1 MAFVSKPSFDP
12 NWFIDGITPDD
23 WDELN
28 QDPAKPLLNRVTQGS
43 FPPGSTFK
51 PFMALAAL
59 YLGVRTPEW
68 KMNETG
74 SFSLPGSKHV
84 FRGLV
89 LGGFGAMNMKHA
101 ITYSSDTYF
110 YKLGFDLGIDK
121 IDRVMTM
128 FGFGRKTG
136 IDLPQ
141 ENTGLLPSRDWK
153 ARRFKNDSYQK
164 NWLAADSVN
173 IGIGQGFNNY
183 TPLQMAHAVSI
194 IANEGKS
201 ITPHFLSNVL
211 GSNAKIIESYQ
222 IESSILPIPTKDFTF
237 IKSAMQ
243 SVVQAGTLKNIMHGI
258 TYTMGAKT
266 GTAQV
271 VALDKNRKQKF
282 AGAQFKDHAWVI
294 AFAPVDNPQIAIATL
309 VENGGFG
316 ASAAA
321 PIVRGVADYYFHGES
336 DVITPIKKIKIDSA
350 PIKTTNTA
358 ESFPMD
364 GE

>member
-1 MAFVSKPSFDP
+1 M
-12 NWFIDGITPDD
+12 
-23 WDELN
+23 
-28 QDPAKPLLNRVTQGS
+28 
-43 FPPGSTFK
+43 
-51 PFMALAAL
+51 
-59 YLGVRTPEW
+59 
-68 KMNETG
+68 
-74 SFSLPGSKHV
+74 
-84 FRGLV
+84 
-89 LGGFGAMNMKHA
+89 
-101 ITYSSDTYF
+101 
-110 YKLGFDLGIDK
+110 
-121 IDRVMTM
+121 
-128 FGFGRKTG
+128 
-136 IDLPQ
+136 
-141 ENTGLLPSRDWK
+141 
-153 ARRFKNDSYQK
+153 
-164 NWLAADSVN
+164 N

-194 IANEGKS
+194 IANEGKT